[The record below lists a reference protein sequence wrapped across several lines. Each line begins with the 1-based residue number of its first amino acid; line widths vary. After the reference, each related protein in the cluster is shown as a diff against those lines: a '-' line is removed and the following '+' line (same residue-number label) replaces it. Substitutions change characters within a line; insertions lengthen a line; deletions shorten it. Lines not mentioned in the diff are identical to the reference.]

1 MVVPSPLEDSS
12 IAQKKDNRTVNERKT
27 IEDLEVENAQLK
39 HTIELLSK
47 RVADLERTQQE
58 NNMLRSSI
66 IQFRQD
72 IQRQVSGTDIASPK
86 PAVVCFDTPIEIA
99 QSEQNEHVYHFS
111 A

>member
-1 MVVPSPLEDSS
+1 MLQSYMVVPNNLDDSR
-12 IAQKKDNRTVNERKT
+12 IASEKKDKHNEKKT
-27 IEDLEVENAQLK
+27 IEELENENAQLK

-72 IQRQVSGTDIASPK
+72 IQRQVL
-86 PAVVCFDTPIEIA
+86 
-99 QSEQNEHVYHFS
+99 
-111 A
+111 